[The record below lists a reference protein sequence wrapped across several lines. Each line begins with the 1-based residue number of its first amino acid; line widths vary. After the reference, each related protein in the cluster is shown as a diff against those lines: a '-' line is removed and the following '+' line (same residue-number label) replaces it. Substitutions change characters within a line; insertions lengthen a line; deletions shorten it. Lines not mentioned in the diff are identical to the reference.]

1 MIELYNYL
9 PIYSYEKIKY
19 TKETYDKFCLNNKDS
34 VTHDDFK
41 AYDDDEGSISLIPYY
56 NVETKK
62 TSYHCFFTEAIF
74 KYIIYKYKNNR
85 MEVLN
90 PLNRIPLKNDDINL
104 ISNMQQIGKF
114 QILNKIGNGSR
125 KHNGRV
131 KGLFH
136 LTFSFDI
143 EKKIKDTS
151 FLQDSVLEIIDS
163 SYIYLVI
170 DLGGI
175 GNIPINF
182 NVINKPLFDYATI
195 SNTDYSS
202 VLKMPIFNK
211 SYYTSNIV
219 ELIKAIDKKG
229 FILTQ
234 KGAFYR
240 VIDIDQ
246 IQFNIGDKADAA
258 KSVYENYISILQGLI
273 NTTEGGRK
281 KRNVKS
287 KPKTKRRSKK
297 TI

>member
-1 MIELYNYL
+1 M
-9 PIYSYEKIKY
+9 
-19 TKETYDKFCLNNKDS
+19 
-34 VTHDDFK
+34 
-41 AYDDDEGSISLIPYY
+41 
-56 NVETKK
+56 
-62 TSYHCFFTEAIF
+62 
-74 KYIIYKYKNNR
+74 
-85 MEVLN
+85 
-90 PLNRIPLKNDDINL
+90 
-104 ISNMQQIGKF
+104 
-114 QILNKIGNGSR
+114 
-125 KHNGRV
+125 
-131 KGLFH
+131 FH